1 VNEAYAPCIEI
12 GKACTELLLIGVTSM
27 PKGWPIGGTYGE
39 TAGTLTIR
47 YADGTEEPHILRNG
61 YEVTT
66 ATALYG
72 PSRIN
77 PTAANAQ
84 RVLYCIHDMDREQ
97 YVVNL
102 LRILPEKADE
112 IASVTLTAENGYDLL
127 LYGMNIG

>member
-1 VNEAYAPCIEI
+1 MHKC
-12 GKACTELLLIGVTSM
+12 
-27 PKGWPIGGTYGE
+27 WPIGGTYGE
-39 TAGTLTIR
+39 TAGCLTIR
-47 YADGTEEPHILRNG
+47 YAGGAEEVHTLRNG
-61 YEVTT
+61 YEITT

-102 LRILPEKADE
+102 LRITPERADVVE
-112 IASVTLTAENGYDLL
+112 SVTLTAENGYDLL
-127 LYGMNIG
+127 LYGLDIG